1 MRVWLSLTD
10 SVRGFTIMQ
19 IALTGDVML
28 GRLVDEYM
36 ICNPAVEPESLWGD
50 ILPTVLACELR
61 MANLE
66 CVISTKGQPWRPD
79 YKVFHFRAH
88 PRAIEFLKAAEIHCV
103 TLANN
108 HILDY
113 GAHALE
119 ECLELL
125 DEAGIQHAGAGLNLS
140 DALKP
145 AILQTSLGPV
155 AVVAITDNEP
165 PWEAKENSPGVNF
178 VTYDVNGLHEPYKSQ
193 LRAAIAAARDQSAL
207 VIVSAHIGPNWG
219 TPSRGMQALA
229 HEIIS
234 LGADLYWGH
243 SNHTPQ
249 GIEVYQ
255 KRFILY
261 STGDFVDDYLVDP
274 VERNDLSFLFVLEAT
289 SEGIRKVLLHPSA
302 IRGFCARRA
311 QRGQVAFLQKRMQ
324 RLSSEFGSHVQT
336 KDSMCEIAV

>member
-1 MRVWLSLTD
+1 MR
-10 SVRGFTIMQ
+10 

-36 ICNPAVEPESLWGD
+36 ICNPAVEPEALWGD
-50 ILPTVLACELR
+50 ILPAVLASELR

-88 PRAIEFLKAAEIHCV
+88 PRAIEFLKAAEIDCV

-113 GAHALE
+113 GAEALE

-125 DEAGIQHAGAGLNLS
+125 DEAGIQHAGAGLDLTA
-140 DALKP
+140 ALKP
-145 AILQTSLGPV
+145 AVLQTSLGPV

-165 PWEAKENSPGVNF
+165 AWEAKENSPGVNF
-178 VTYDVNGLHEPYKSQ
+178 AAYDVNGLHEPYKSR
-193 LRAAIAAARDQSAL
+193 LKATMAAVRDRSAL
-207 VIVSAHIGPNWG
+207 VIVSAHVGPNWG
-219 TPSRGMQALA
+219 TPSPGMRALA
-229 HEIIS
+229 HELIS

-255 KRFILY
+255 RRFILY
-261 STGDFVDDYLVDP
+261 STGDFVDDYCADP
-274 VERNDLSFLFVLEAT
+274 VQRNDLSFLFVLEAG
-289 SEGIRKVLLHPSA
+289 SGGIQRVLLHPSA
-302 IRGFCARRA
+302 IQGFRARLA
-311 QRGQVAFLQKRMQ
+311 QPGQVAFLQKRMQ
-324 RLSSEFGSHVQT
+324 RLSAELGSHVQT